1 MIVCNS
7 GPLITLSKLGY
18 LHLIKSILGKVYIP
32 QAVYNEVVEN
42 GVGLPGAEEVRTAN
56 FIKIL
61 QVQNEMAVSLLKGH
75 LDLGETE
82 VIVLAKENNAR
93 AILIDDRKARKYAQA
108 AELKVFGTLFLL
120 HVGLKRGL
128 ISDSY
133 VELESKLKK
142 AGMYIADHILE
153 RLFEH

>member
-1 MIVCNS
+1 LIVCNS

-32 QAVYNEVVEN
+32 QAVYNEVVEK
-42 GVGLPGAEEVRTAN
+42 GVGLPGAEEVRNAD
-56 FIKIL
+56 FIIIL
-61 QVQNEMAVSLLKGH
+61 QVQNKMAVNLLKGH

-108 AELKVFGTLFLL
+108 AELEVFGTLFLL

-128 ISDSY
+128 ITDSY
-133 VELESKLKK
+133 EELVSKLKK
-142 AGMYIADHILE
+142 TGMYTADLIIE
-153 RLFEH
+153 RLFKH

>member
-7 GPLITLSKLGY
+7 GPLIILSKLGY

-42 GVGLPGAEEVRTAN
+42 GVGLPGAEEVRSAD
-56 FIKIL
+56 FIKVL
-61 QVQNEMAVSLLKGH
+61 QVQNEIAVSLLKGH

-93 AILIDDRKARKYAQA
+93 AVLIDDRKARKYAQA
-108 AELKVFGTLFLL
+108 AELKVLGTLFLL
-120 HVGLKRGL
+120 HVGIKSGL

-133 VELESKLKK
+133 EELVRKLKK
-142 AGMYIADHILE
+142 AGMHVADHILE
-153 RLFEH
+153 RLFKY